1 MARRPLSPH
10 LQIYRLPLTGLISI
24 SHRITGVCL
33 SLGLIGVLY
42 LLISVAAGEAAYQ
55 AMQAVMGFWLAKLAY
70 WGFVLA
76 LFFHLC
82 HGVRHLFWD
91 AGRGFDRGTLQR
103 LAIYELVATVVL
115 TALYFFGVNA

>member
-1 MARRPLSPH
+1 MAKRPVAPH

-33 SLGLIGVLY
+33 SLGLFGVLY
-42 LLISVAAGEAAYQ
+42 LLISIAAGETAYQ
-55 AMQAVMGFWLAKLAY
+55 AMQTLMGFWLAKLAY

-82 HGVRHLFWD
+82 HGVRHLIWD
-91 AGRGFDRGTLQR
+91 TGAGFDRATLQR
-103 LAIYELVATVVL
+103 LAVYELVATAVL
-115 TALYFFGVNA
+115 TTLYFLGVNL

>member
-1 MARRPLSPH
+1 MAKRPISPH

-33 SLGLIGVLY
+33 SLGLLGVLY
-42 LLISVAAGEAAYQ
+42 CLISIAGGEAAYQ
-55 AMQAVMGFWLAKLAY
+55 AMQALMDKWLAKLAY
-70 WGFVLA
+70 YGFILA

-82 HGVRHLFWD
+82 HGVRHLLWD
-91 AGRGFDRGTLQR
+91 AGQGFQRQTLQR

-115 TALYFFGVNA
+115 TAVYFLGVQP

>member
-33 SLGLIGVLY
+33 SLGLVGVLY
-42 LLISVAAGEAAYQ
+42 LIISIAAGEVAYQ
-55 AMQAVMGFWLAKLAY
+55 AMQVLMGFWLAKLAY

-82 HGVRHLFWD
+82 HGVRHLIWD
-91 AGRGFDRGTLQR
+91 AGGGFDRAILQR
-103 LAIYELVATVVL
+103 LAIYELLA
-115 TALYFFGVNA
+115 TALLTLFYFLGVNS